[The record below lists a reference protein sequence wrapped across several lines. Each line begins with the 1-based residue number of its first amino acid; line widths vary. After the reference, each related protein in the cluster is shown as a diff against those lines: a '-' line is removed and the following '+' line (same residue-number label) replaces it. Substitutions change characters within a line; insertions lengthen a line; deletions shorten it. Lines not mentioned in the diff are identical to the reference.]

1 MAKAELLK
9 ADKKQIPRELKPAR
23 HNTYTKIIHRQ
34 PSVSFPLHLNLY
46 PLGSVAA
53 RCCQITTPLAR
64 RLVREYNDASFKTGE
79 TIFLACPFFFPEH
92 RLEDGRWL
100 HPARL
105 PLGNGWTGRCYAP
118 GYEGHLPSDEE
129 LHRFCNLGYAAGCPR
144 LPKERSSD
152 AVRFSVA
159 RDCGERVVLLFVF
172 ESAHLPAGHG
182 SLEYDCVENKWISTH
197 PEPRIQQMAQCY
209 LDSYLLRRS
218 GFARN
223 VSSANND

>member
-1 MAKAELLK
+1 MAKPELLK
-9 ADKKQIPRELKPAR
+9 VNKKQIPRELLRSAQYVYEDYPSPAIR
-23 HNTYTKIIHRQ
+23 QLPHCTRMYTLSV
-34 PSVSFPLHLNLY
+34 PSLPFVARLLHHWRGDLFVSTMTHH
-46 PLGSVAA
+46 S
-53 RCCQITTPLAR
+53 
-64 RLVREYNDASFKTGE
+64 KTGE
-79 TIFLACPFFFPEH
+79 AIFLACPFFFPEH

-159 RDCGERVVLLFVF
+159 RDCRERIVLLFVF

-182 SLEYDCVENKWISTH
+182 SLEYDCVQNKWISTH

-218 GFARN
+218 GFAGN